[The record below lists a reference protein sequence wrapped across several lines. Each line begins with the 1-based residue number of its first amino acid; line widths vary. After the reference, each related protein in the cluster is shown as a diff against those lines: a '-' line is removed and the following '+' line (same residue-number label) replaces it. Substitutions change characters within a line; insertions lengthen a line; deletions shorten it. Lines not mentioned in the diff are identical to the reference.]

1 MKRIGLK
8 IAILAIVASTASA
21 WAGESAGVRNCTWCH
36 GTSGQGFM
44 VAPRLAGQR
53 PQYIESQLRSFA
65 AHTRDNP
72 FSKQYMWGAVAA
84 LGPHAARDLAIYF
97 ATIAPKAANDG
108 DWNLAAKGKTIYLEG
123 IPESNI
129 VSCYACHGP
138 NAEGV
143 RDIPRLGGLAYFYLR
158 GGSSSGVRGIIRAQR
173 LRCPW
178 SPAIW
183 ARKKSRR
190 SPHTSASSSKLLL
203 DGSGLIGGLAQTARD
218 GIGSSSAQLSVCT
231 VREGNRANAMRSAL
245 HHLAD
250 LDRKLSGFIAL
261 AMIHRLDFVGYGNAL
276 LRRGPRR
283 DLRQPALQAWQMIDF
298 NAGPPMRSHPAPVGN
313 IGNRV
318 VAGEVFMVP
327 EA

>member
-143 RDIPRLGGLAYFYLR
+143 RDIPRLGGLAYFYLKGR
-158 GGSSSGVRGIIRAQR
+158 LEQWGQGYHSGTA
-173 LRCPW
+173 
-178 SPAIW
+178 SPM
-183 ARKKSRR
+183 
-190 SPHTSASSSKLLL
+190 PMVAS
-203 DGSGLIGGLAQTARD
+203 
-218 GIGSSSAQLSVCT
+218 
-231 VREGNRANAMRSAL
+231 
-245 HHLAD
+245 HL
-250 LDRKLSGFIAL
+250 GPEEIEAL
-261 AMIHRLDFVGYGNAL
+261 ASYLSFVK
-276 LRRGPRR
+276 
-283 DLRQPALQAWQMIDF
+283 
-298 NAGPPMRSHPAPVGN
+298 
-313 IGNRV
+313 
-318 VAGEVFMVP
+318 
-327 EA
+327 